1 VVADDDVV
9 VEVVRG
15 QAEVRTDVA
24 VKGNSRQAIVGEYV
38 VDDDV
43 SRDGSDSAAVGKD
56 ANASASARGLVAVP
70 RGGVVGNGV
79 VNNAVVRACWT
90 LRAELG
96 SVRWEHDS
104 AGVGIALEEVSGDEI
119 VVGLAGVVTDE
130 ETAELFW
137 ETLLAKV
144 DQETPMMCKP
154 SPQSKLSPVR

>member
-1 VVADDDVV
+1 
-9 VEVVRG
+9 
-15 QAEVRTDVA
+15 VA

-96 SVRWEHDS
+96 SVRCEHDS

-130 ETAELFW
+130 ETAGVVLGDVIGEGGPRDAHDVQAFATV
-137 ETLLAKV
+137 EAFTG
-144 DQETPMMCKP
+144 
-154 SPQSKLSPVR
+154 